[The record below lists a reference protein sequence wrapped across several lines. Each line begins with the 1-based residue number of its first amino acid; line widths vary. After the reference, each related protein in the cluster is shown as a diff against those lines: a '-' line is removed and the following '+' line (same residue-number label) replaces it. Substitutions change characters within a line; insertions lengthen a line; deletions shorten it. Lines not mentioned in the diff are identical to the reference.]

1 MLDRY
6 GAAAA
11 VLADL
16 PALTKK
22 AGGKAILK
30 APSANEAK
38 REIDTTEKI
47 RAMREALLPTRVRID
62 EIVRAVDAP
71 HRLVHAA
78 RAELERV
85 GEAVTHVGGSASRA
99 V

>member
-1 MLDRY
+1 LNRY
-6 GAAAA
+6 GAAGD

-22 AGGKAILK
+22 AGGEAKLK
-30 APSANEAK
+30 APSADETK

-47 RAMREALLPTRVRID
+47 RAMREARSPTPVRVD
-62 EIVRAVDAP
+62 EIVHAVDAP

-85 GEAVTHVGGSASRA
+85 VEAVKHVGGGALRA

>member
-1 MLDRY
+1 LNRY
-6 GAAAA
+6 GAAGD

-22 AGGKAILK
+22 AAGKAEPK
-30 APSANEAK
+30 APSAGERK
-38 REIDTTEKI
+38 REIDTTKKI
-47 RAMREALLPTRVRID
+47 RAMRETRSPTPVRVD
-62 EIVRAVDAP
+62 EIVHAVDAP

-78 RAELERV
+78 CAELERV
-85 GEAVTHVGGSASRA
+85 GEAVKHVGGSALRA